1 MQIQVNLVFL
11 LEGTKS
17 KQTVMGEFI
26 EKNRRYEEGKQ
37 MTNLH
42 V

>member
-1 MQIQVNLVFL
+1 
-11 LEGTKS
+11 
-17 KQTVMGEFI
+17 MGEFI

-42 V
+42 VWYL